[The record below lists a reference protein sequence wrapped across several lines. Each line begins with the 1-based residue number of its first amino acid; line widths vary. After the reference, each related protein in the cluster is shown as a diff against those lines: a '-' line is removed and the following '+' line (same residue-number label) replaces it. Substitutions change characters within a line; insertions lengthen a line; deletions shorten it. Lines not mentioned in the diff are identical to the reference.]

1 MDRARLKRSGQ
12 LLAPTVFTVANMACG
27 FFAVLAAS
35 WGDFMSAGTAILAGI
50 VFDLL
55 DGRVA
60 RLVHGESQFGA
71 EFDSLADFLIFGVA
85 PGYMM
90 YELFLKDYGLPGGI
104 AAFGYVLC
112 AAMRL
117 ARFNVSAADGK
128 GSKTSFQGLPTP
140 AAAGFLAS
148 LVLLYTIVEQDR
160 AGRTIPV
167 VMAFVPHL
175 VNLSPFVVLGLGFLM
190 ISNVPYFAAKQTN
203 LLDPKH
209 FKLLVAVTLGGCMLY
224 FYPQNAIFLLFLFY
238 VISGFTRIIQRPP
251 SDGS

>member
-12 LLAPTVFTVANMACG
+12 LLAPTMFTVGNMACG
-27 FFAVLAAS
+27 FYALLTAS
-35 WGDFMSAGTAILAGI
+35 LGDFMSAGTAILAGI

-60 RLVHGESQFGA
+60 RLVHGESKFGV
-71 EFDSLADFLIFGVA
+71 EFDSLADFLNFGVA

-90 YELFLKDYGLPGGI
+90 YGLFLKDYGLPGGI

-117 ARFNVSAADGK
+117 ARFNVDAVEGK
-128 GSKTSFQGLPTP
+128 GSKTHFQGLPTP

-160 AGRTIPV
+160 AGRTIPI

-175 VNLSPFVVLGLGFLM
+175 VNLSPFLVLGLGFLM
-190 ISNVPYFAAKQTN
+190 MSNVPYFAAKQTN
-203 LLDPKH
+203 LLDPRH
-209 FKLLVAVTLGGCMLY
+209 FKLLIAVTLGGGMLY
-224 FYPQNAIFLLFLFY
+224 FYPQNTLFLLFLFY
-238 VISGFTRIIQRPP
+238 VLSGFTSLIHRAPP
-251 SDGS
+251 EG